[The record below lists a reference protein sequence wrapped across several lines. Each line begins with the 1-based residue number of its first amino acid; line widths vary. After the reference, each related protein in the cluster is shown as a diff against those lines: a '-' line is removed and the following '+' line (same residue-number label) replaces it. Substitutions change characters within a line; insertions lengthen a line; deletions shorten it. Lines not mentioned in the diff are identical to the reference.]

1 MVVNVSGHGETSR
14 LLSQPV
20 HTVVTGPMSNKVFM
34 ISSSAPRGVTLTAAT
49 SRSTTAARPG
59 ASGLVTTE
67 PQSSQSSMV
76 KATAS
81 QKPRFSLRQLI
92 DDGIIQPGY
101 NVLSV
106 NDPVLF
112 CRQFSL
118 KLPQGIL
125 SGPWKSLNVLE
136 FKSCKFKALKVLEK
150 SWNMISWFRKIL
162 VVEYCK
168 AINSQW

>member
-1 MVVNVSGHGETSR
+1 MVVNVSGHEETSR

-49 SRSTTAARPG
+49 SRSTTTARPG

-67 PQSSQSSMV
+67 PQSSQSSVV

-101 NVLSV
+101 KVLSV

-125 SGPWKSLNVLE
+125 SGPWKSLSVLE